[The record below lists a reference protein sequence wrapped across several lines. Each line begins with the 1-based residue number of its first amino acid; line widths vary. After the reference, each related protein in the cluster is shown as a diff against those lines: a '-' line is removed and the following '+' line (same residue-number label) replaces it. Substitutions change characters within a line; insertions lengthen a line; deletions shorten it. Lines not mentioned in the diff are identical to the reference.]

1 MRLTAD
7 HDRLHLARRTL
18 RDLGLG
24 FLYWLT
30 FVLVLEPGNLL
41 RWTPPD
47 AAAWAHELLRLAGAG
62 VLGAAATPF
71 ILALTR
77 RLPIEGPDAWRRGA
91 LHLIFCLTMA
101 FLLVVV
107 SCLLASA
114 LPGAMPH
121 PLAGRIA
128 AELVAN
134 GPLVAACIAGLSVLA
149 HAARAGAREPAVAW
163 PREVIARQRGRL
175 ARFDLAQVDWI
186 ETQGNYLALHGAAG
200 ARLVRQTAKRLEG
213 ELDPRRFLRIH
224 RRAIVALDAIEAI
237 TPLPAGD
244 AMIRL
249 KAGQHLRVSRNCR
262 ARLWQALEARGLA

>member
-1 MRLTAD
+1 MGGFSTA
-7 HDRLHLARRTL
+7 
-18 RDLGLG
+18 
-24 FLYWLT
+24 
-30 FVLVLEPGNLL
+30 
-41 RWTPPD
+41 
-47 AAAWAHELLRLAGAG
+47 AHALQASPMGYL
-62 VLGAAATPF
+62 
-71 ILALTR
+71 LTR
-77 RLPIEGPDAWRRGA
+77 ERISPYYFFSYTFIPLSAIAFPHI
-91 LHLIFCLTMA
+91 LIFCLTMA